1 MIDWNELWKKEYR
14 RDADGDQREFWNN
27 FAPRYRKK
35 LPEGEDL
42 YPEQFYEYA
51 ALTEGETVF
60 DMGCG
65 SGTLAIPFAKK
76 GHEIWAADF
85 SPEMLKHLMADAAEE
100 GVEDRIHPL
109 RLDWNEDWSL
119 RDDIPSCDVAVS
131 SRSFFS
137 KDLSDGIRHLEDAA
151 KKRVCIGAWDTPV
164 SGFIREIAERIGY
177 ERPGWGCYVYIMGE
191 LMDLDRMPRLR
202 WISNPFRRSVFET
215 REEAETKIRASF
227 QRGLTARQ
235 EEKLSDYLREHL
247 VQAERSG
254 RPVWKVD
261 LEEISTIAFIS
272 WDIR

>member
-1 MIDWNELWKKEYR
+1 MIDWNELWKTEYN
-14 RDADGDQREFWNN
+14 RDADGDSPGFWDS

-42 YPEQFYEYA
+42 YADQFYEYA

-85 SPEMLKHLMADAAEE
+85 SPEMLKHMMEDAAEE
-100 GVEDRIHPL
+100 GVADRIHPL
-109 RLDWNEDWSL
+109 RLDWNEDWDL

-131 SRSFFS
+131 SRSFFA
-137 KDLSDGIRHLEDAA
+137 KDLTRGIRDLEGAA
-151 KKRVCIGAWDTPV
+151 KKRVCIGAWDTPA
-164 SGFIREIAERIGY
+164 SGYIREIAAHIGY

-202 WISNPFRRSVFET
+202 WISNPFRRSAFET
-215 REEAETKIRASF
+215 AEAAEEKIRASF
-227 QRGLTARQ
+227 QRGLTAGQ
-235 EEKLSDYLREHL
+235 EEMLRDYLREHL
-247 VQAERSG
+247 VQTG
-254 RPVWKVD
+254 RGGKTFWKVD
-261 LEEISTIAFIS
+261 TEEIPSIAFIS
-272 WDIR
+272 WDVR